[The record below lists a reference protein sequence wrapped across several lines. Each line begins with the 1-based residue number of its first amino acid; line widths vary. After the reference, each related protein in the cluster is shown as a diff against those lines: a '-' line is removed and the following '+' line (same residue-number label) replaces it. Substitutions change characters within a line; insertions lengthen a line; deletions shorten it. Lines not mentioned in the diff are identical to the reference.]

1 MWYRRN
7 KLRVEKPCLPVQR
20 IVKSA
25 SLFLQEFRP
34 KKKKPPTVPRQRNA
48 QGWLSGKPWLLIL
61 LKQIF
66 MVLFSQK
73 LMKLG
78 MLVAQRAVTFIR
90 ELGLNNS
97 IFYGD
102 SGVVINLNHVGSS
115 LSSIGHLV
123 KDTLSLIGSLV
134 GFFFSYDRLQGNI
147 VNHILFARV
156 RYSFPLLVWIWSI
169 FLQTFLI
176 LLFLTFLEVN
186 KS

>member
-102 SGVVINLNHVGSS
+102 SGLLLTQTMSVL
-115 LSSIGHLV
+115 LS
-123 KDTLSLIGSLV
+123 
-134 GFFFSYDRLQGNI
+134 R
-147 VNHILFARV
+147 
-156 RYSFPLLVWIWSI
+156 PLDI
-169 FLQTFLI
+169 
-176 LLFLTFLEVN
+176 
-186 KS
+186 